1 MHLGL
6 SCLKKSN
13 NLLLGWFLNSKFC
26 FDICLPTVFIQ
37 CTLQNFVN
45 AYSVPFLKML
55 VEVYLHKC
63 YKSRVGATGSLEE
76 RLKKGKQ

>member
-26 FDICLPTVFIQ
+26 FDNCLPTVFIQ
-37 CTLQNFVN
+37 CTLQNFCQCLQCPIFKN
-45 AYSVPFLKML
+45 ARRGISTQVLQ
-55 VEVYLHKC
+55 E
-63 YKSRVGATGSLEE
+63 
-76 RLKKGKQ
+76 